1 MSADD
6 RKLDTVSEG
15 EFAGWV
21 MEANREG
28 FNGLVGP
35 YYYLPDDPTNIKVA
49 FKAEKHHLNAG
60 GSVHG
65 GCLLTLADTSLFI
78 FAYPQLAGDG
88 AVTVQL
94 DSQFQSPGREGDILI
109 ATGEITRVGQ
119 TLIYGR
125 GQISCGD
132 RIVLSYSGILARK
145 KSRPNGDGA

>member
-1 MSADD
+1 MSD
-6 RKLDTVSEG
+6 RRFETVSEG
-15 EFAGWV
+15 EFAGWTT
-21 MEANREG
+21 EPNREG
-28 FNGLVGP
+28 FNGLVGQ
-35 YYYLPDDPTNIKVA
+35 YYYLADDPDNVKVG
-49 FKAEKHHLNAG
+49 FKAEKQHLNGG

-78 FAYPQLAGDG
+78 FAYPQLGGDG

-109 ATGEITRVGQ
+109 ATGEITRAGA

-125 GQISCGD
+125 GQISCGN

-145 KSRPNGDGA
+145 KAPSNGDA